1 MYKKLSPEVL
11 ALVKTEKKS
20 RKAFRGE
27 LNKIKTQEIR
37 KDRIKV
43 ELDKLAGLG
52 ARPKNE
58 EPVETK
64 MMTGTQPT
72 HAMELEIHANC
83 GSSSPER
90 KKAKVTE
97 ESMGEC

>member
-1 MYKKLSPEVL
+1 M

-20 RKAFRGE
+20 RKAFQGE

-52 ARPKNE
+52 ARSKKV

-64 MMTGTQPT
+64 MMTDTQPK
-72 HAMELEIHANC
+72 HAMELEIHANL
-83 GSSSPER
+83 GGSSPER

-97 ESMGEC
+97 ESMAEC

>member
-1 MYKKLSPEVL
+1 ML
-11 ALVKTEKKS
+11 ALVKTEKNS

-37 KDRIKV
+37 KDRIK
-43 ELDKLAGLG
+43 LDLAKLAGLG
-52 ARPKNE
+52 ARQKKE
-58 EPVETK
+58 EPVEK
-64 MMTGTQPT
+64 MMMMGPQPK
-72 HAMELEIHANC
+72 HPMELEIHENS
-83 GSSSPER
+83 GGSSPER